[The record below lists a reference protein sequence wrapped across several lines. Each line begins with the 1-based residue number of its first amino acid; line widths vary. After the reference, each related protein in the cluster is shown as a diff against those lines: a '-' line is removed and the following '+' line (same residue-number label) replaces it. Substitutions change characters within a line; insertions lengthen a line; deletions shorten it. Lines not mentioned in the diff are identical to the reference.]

1 MTTERQKAT
10 NAQNARLST
19 GPRTAAGRA
28 RSSGNARAHGLTRP
42 PDRDD
47 VIRWFRVVMNDA
59 AAVLVPGHGGVA
71 SAALRLAET
80 EAALERAERAEAD
93 CVEELARLTKSR
105 NEINPALLPADD
117 LDDPAVLEFMLARL
131 DDRELKEGTRIL
143 LSARRHALPRVR
155 RQLETVR
162 GYMRRAEFRRDRAL
176 KEWMNLKTNQNIENE
191 PKYTP

>member
-1 MTTERQKAT
+1 
-10 NAQNARLST
+10 
-19 GPRTAAGRA
+19 
-28 RSSGNARAHGLTRP
+28 
-42 PDRDD
+42 
-47 VIRWFRVVMNDA
+47 MNDA
-59 AAVLVPGHGGVA
+59 AAALVPGHGDVT
-71 SAALRLAET
+71 SVALRLAET

-93 CVEELARLTKSR
+93 CVEELVRLTKSR
-105 NEINPALLPADD
+105 NEINPSLLPADD

>member
-1 MTTERQKAT
+1 MRRSSLAMTTERQKAT
-10 NAQNARLST
+10 NAQNARQST

-28 RSSGNARAHGLTRP
+28 RSSGNARTHGLTRP
-42 PDRDD
+42 ADRED

-71 SAALRLAET
+71 LSALRLAET

-93 CVEELARLTKSR
+93 CVVELARLTKSR

-117 LDDPAVLEFMLARL
+117 LDDPAVLQFMLARL
-131 DDRELKEGTRIL
+131 DDRELKAGARIL
-143 LSARRHALPRVR
+143 LSGQRHALPRVR

-176 KEWMNLKTNQNIENE
+176 RDWINE
-191 PKYTP
+191 KKGHKI